1 MDIGVMANPSK
12 AGAAGT
18 ARRLVELARG
28 HGIGVVME
36 QATAE
41 LLGSADGVSA
51 LELSRS
57 VDLVAVLGGDGT
69 MLHALSCMD
78 ASGVPMA
85 GVNIG
90 TLGFLTSCT
99 DGELEGFVS
108 ALASG
113 RFTTVPRSLLA
124 VEVLTPDGATSAFTA
139 LNEVTLTRG
148 QTGRLVSLTASVN
161 GELLNH
167 YRADGLIVATPT
179 GSTAYSLSAGGPL
192 VSPDAQVFVI
202 TPICPHSL
210 SNRSL
215 VVADSAVIELTPNG
229 GTSEPMLFTVDGR
242 DCLAIDDSAR
252 IRIRKAAGVLPLVRL
267 EGHSF
272 YETLRQKLHWHGG

>member
-1 MDIGVMANPSK
+1 MRLGVIANPSK
-12 AGAAGT
+12 AGAAAT
-18 ARRLVELARG
+18 ARELVELAAG
-28 HGIGVVME
+28 HGLEVVLESATARLLGAAGGVV
-36 QATAE
+36 ADE
-41 LLGSADGVSA
+41 LAG
-51 LELSRS
+51 R

-69 MLHALSCMD
+69 MLHAVAAMD

-99 DGELEGFVS
+99 DGELGGFVA
-108 ALASG
+108 ALAAG
-113 RFTTVPRSLLA
+113 NFTTAPRALLQI
-124 VEVLTPDGATSAFTA
+124 EVVAPGSRRKFTA

-210 SNRSL
+210 GNRSL
-215 VVADSAVIELTPNG
+215 VVADNAEIELTPNG
-229 GTSEPMLFTVDGR
+229 GGDEPMLFTVDGR
-242 DCLAIDDSAR
+242 DCLAIDATTR
-252 IRIRKAAGVLPLVRL
+252 IVIRKAPNPLPLVHL
-267 EGHSF
+267 HGHSF
-272 YETLRQKLHWHGG
+272 YQTIRQKLHWHGG